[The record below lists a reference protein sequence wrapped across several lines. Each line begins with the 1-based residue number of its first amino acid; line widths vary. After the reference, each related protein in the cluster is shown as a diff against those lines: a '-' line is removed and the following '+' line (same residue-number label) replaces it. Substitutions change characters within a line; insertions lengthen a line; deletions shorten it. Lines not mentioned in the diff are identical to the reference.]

1 MATMPGLFP
10 PMQQQPQRTVTT
22 NPNTNPLGVAR
33 GGNDYAGRSYE
44 ALTRSMWDSYVAN
57 FMPYENKLIEYA
69 TDPAVVTNAMAEA
82 SEMVGN
88 SFDAQQQATQRRL
101 KGLGLSLDADEQKAA
116 DRSYGLAKS
125 LADVTAQNVAGQR
138 TRERQQSIL
147 GNPAPQG

>member
-10 PMQQQPQRTVTT
+10 QMPQTAT
-22 NPNTNPLGVAR
+22 PNANPLGVAR

-57 FMPYENKLIEYA
+57 YVPYENKLIEYA
-69 TDPAVVTNAMAEA
+69 TDPTVVSDAMAEA
-82 SEMVGN
+82 STAVTN
-88 SFDAQQQATQRRL
+88 SFDAQQQATGRRL
-101 KGLGLSLDADEQKAA
+101 KGLGLSLDADEQKAM